1 MTLSDAL
8 VLLAPSDA
16 TLPPSEQAR
25 RDDAIVLV
33 HEELQKLA
41 RIVERLEDPR
51 DLAHD
56 ALLKLIRLGPRYE
69 RVTSERAF
77 LMTCLRNLQRDRW
90 RRDGRA
96 RMVSI
101 HPDEEGSGGL
111 ELPDPD
117 NPEALAIETEQAVDT
132 RSLLARALQVLYGDA
147 IPSIATTLQQ
157 PAGFLVSVEDIRSL
171 AADPLAIR
179 GIVAREQRDGE
190 TFVRARNRV
199 YQRHKRT
206 KAYVEQRLGP
216 WLAAAGLAAW
226 REEAVRRV
234 ARRDFAPR
242 VERGAVKGHSE
253 EQDS

>member
-16 TLPPSEQAR
+16 ALPPAEQAR

-33 HEELQKLA
+33 HDELQRLA
-41 RIVERLEDPR
+41 RIVERQEDPR

-77 LMTCLRNLQRDRW
+77 LTTCLRNLQRDRW

-101 HPDEEGSGGL
+101 HPDEDGSGGL
-111 ELPDPD
+111 ELADPD
-117 NPEALAIETEQAVDT
+117 NPEDLAMETEQAVDART
-132 RSLLARALQVLYGDA
+132 RLAEALHVLYADA
-147 IPSIATTLQQ
+147 IPSIAKTLQQ
-157 PAGFLVSVEDIRSL
+157 PAGFLVSVDDIRSL

-179 GIVAREQRDGE
+179 GIVAREQREGE

-206 KAYVEQRLGP
+206 KAYTEQRLGP
-216 WLAAAGLAAW
+216 WLASAGLPASLD
-226 REEAVRRV
+226 EAVRRI

-242 VERGAVKGHSE
+242 VERGAGKGNSE
-253 EQDS
+253 EQDA